1 MDLRS
6 AEYESGC
13 QHSKEGSFISLARPK
28 FISECR
34 WLRNRRGKF
43 VLGDVHNHHRNPG
56 PRHSN
61 ISFNM
66 DETFSESEIYCN
78 QLLCQKRGFP
88 LYVPGPRRNLP
99 AEYRTNGIAI
109 GDVGR
114 VTPEGIF
121 DFFFNIYLSADH
133 PINDND
139 VPENFYPLP
148 RYATKD
154 VFDLDFEPGNSLRR
168 LTLVAC
174 SEFPGSDF
182 VFSCGIP
189 NGAVLALPHGAH
201 LDEKLEN
208 LVTLRSYVATHAE
221 NWYKYVNGAR
231 GRGLTNG
238 SLYLVT

>member
-1 MDLRS
+1 MDSKMPQNTNLAANTPRK
-6 AEYESGC
+6 A
-13 QHSKEGSFISLARPK
+13 HSSLSQGPNLFQNAAG
-28 FISECR
+28 FEIVGGE
-34 WLRNRRGKF
+34 F

-139 VPENFYPLP
+139 VPEISIHCRDMPQKMSSTWILNQVIVFRLP
-148 RYATKD
+148 
-154 VFDLDFEPGNSLRR
+154 
-168 LTLVAC
+168 
-174 SEFPGSDF
+174 
-182 VFSCGIP
+182 
-189 NGAVLALPHGAH
+189 
-201 LDEKLEN
+201 
-208 LVTLRSYVATHAE
+208 
-221 NWYKYVNGAR
+221 
-231 GRGLTNG
+231 
-238 SLYLVT
+238 